1 MQQLH
6 RHKHLEIS
14 SGYTSRS
21 DEHSIIGNS
30 CTTTRAP
37 ETATCSMFMDNSY
50 LGIND
55 YTGMSNNYE
64 SMRDSYS
71 GICNSY
77 TGISTWR

>member
-1 MQQLH
+1 MQELH
-6 RHKHLEIS
+6 RHKHLQIS

-55 YTGMSNNYE
+55 YTGMSKLGYE
-64 SMRDSYS
+64 QQLLR
-71 GICNSY
+71 CRQQPL
-77 TGISTWR
+77 WQE